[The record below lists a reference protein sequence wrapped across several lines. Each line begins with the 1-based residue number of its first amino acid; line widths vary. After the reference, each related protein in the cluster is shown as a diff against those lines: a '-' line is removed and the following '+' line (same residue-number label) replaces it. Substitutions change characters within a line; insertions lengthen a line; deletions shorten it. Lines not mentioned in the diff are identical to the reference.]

1 MTEDGTAAIV
11 ATASGKVRGVR
22 TGGVTAFLGIPYA
35 AAPIGPALFRPP
47 SPHAGWDGVRDAVE
61 FGATPPK
68 PGYPPPFDTLLTDPI
83 IPGDES
89 LNLNVWTPDPGG
101 SGLPVMVWIYGGAF
115 RNGGGAVPTY
125 DGAAFARD
133 GAVMVSMNYR
143 LGVAGF
149 GLLPDTPGNL
159 GLYDQL
165 AALAW
170 VQENIAAFGG
180 DPGNVTI
187 FGESAGGMSVTTL
200 VAVAAGSG
208 LFHKGIAQSGAGHSV
223 LAPDDARL
231 VVGEMASRLGVP
243 ATAAAFG
250 DVEVARLIDVQRA
263 VAQDVATQPDPAR
276 WGASVVASGM
286 AFMPVIDGELVTE
299 RPVDTIAA
307 GVGHDVPMLV
317 GTTTEEYRFFLVPP
331 GVAAAA
337 TDDVVRAVAAS
348 RGWPAGTV
356 DLYAGNRPGAAPGDV
371 LAAVIT
377 DGYFRLPAVRLAEA
391 RAAAPTPT
399 YMYEFAWRTPVLGL
413 GACHA
418 LEIGFAF
425 DTLDK
430 PGTADMA
437 GPRPPQSLA
446 DDMHARWIAFASGGD
461 PGWPAYDPTRRAVM
475 TFDSPESRVVDDPRP
490 DERTLWDGVV

>member
-1 MTEDGTAAIV
+1 MTDDTAAIV
-11 ATASGKVRGVR
+11 ATVSGKVRGLR

-35 AAPIGPALFRPP
+35 GAPTGPALFRPP
-47 SPHAGWDGVRDAVE
+47 GQPTAWDGVRDAVE

-68 PGYPPPFDTLLTDPI
+68 PGYPPPFDALLTDPV
-83 IPGDES
+83 IPGDEF

-101 SGLPVMVWIYGGAF
+101 SGLPVLVWIHGGAF
-115 RNGGGAVPTY
+115 RNGCGAIPTY

-133 GAVMVSMNYR
+133 GVVLVSVNYR

-159 GLYDQL
+159 GLHDQL

-208 LFHKGIAQSGAGHSV
+208 LFRRGIAQSGAGHSV
-223 LAPDDARL
+223 ITPDDARL
-231 VVGEMASRLGVP
+231 VIGELAGRLGVP
-243 ATAAAFG
+243 ATAAALG
-250 DVEVARLIDVQRA
+250 EVDVARLIDAQRE
-263 VAQDVATQPDPAR
+263 VAQEATMAPDPNR
-276 WGASVVASGM
+276 WGASVVAAGM
-286 AFMPVIDGELVTE
+286 AFMPVVDGELVTE
-299 RPVDTIAA
+299 RPVDAIAA
-307 GVGHDVPMLV
+307 GVGHDVAMLV

-331 GVAAAA
+331 GAAAA
-337 TDDVVRAVAAS
+337 TTDEALRGAVAAF
-348 RGWPAGTV
+348 RWPAGTA
-356 DLYAGNRPGAAPGDV
+356 DLYTGNRPGATPGDV

-377 DGYFRLPAVRLAEA
+377 DSYFRLPAIRLAEA
-391 RAAAPTPT
+391 RATAPTPT
-399 YMYEFAWRTPVLGL
+399 YMYEFTWGTAVSGL

-418 LEIGFAF
+418 LEIGFVF

-430 PGTADMA
+430 PGTADLA
-437 GPRPPQSLA
+437 GPNPPQELA
-446 DDMHARWIAFASGGD
+446 DDMHARWVAFATTGD
-461 PGWPAYDPTRRAVM
+461 PGWPAYDAQRRAVM
-475 TFDSPESRVVDDPRP
+475 TFGSPESRVVDDPRA